1 MRQRQEKGFYTLL
14 VDCNRSGAYNPHRYA
29 LCLLGRQMRRLRTPL
44 NVTQRFRYSE
54 GQELPPITIQEN
66 SELPCGVCHKSHK
79 YYPKDVQLFIEPGAG
94 TVQDIADRL
103 PAKKHTT

>member
-1 MRQRQEKGFYTLL
+1 M
-14 VDCNRSGAYNPHRYA
+14 RYA
-29 LCLLGRQMRRLRTPL
+29 YLGVKCEGCGTPL

-54 GQELPPITIQEN
+54 GQKLPPITIQEN
-66 SELPCGVCHKSHK
+66 TELPCGVCHKSHK

-103 PAKKHTT
+103 PAKKPTT